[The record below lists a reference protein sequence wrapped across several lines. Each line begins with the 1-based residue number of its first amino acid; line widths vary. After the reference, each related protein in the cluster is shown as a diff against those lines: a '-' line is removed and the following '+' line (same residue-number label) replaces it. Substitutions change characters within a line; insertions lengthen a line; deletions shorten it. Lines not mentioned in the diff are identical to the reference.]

1 MLTKVPAPAAEPK
14 LEENNSAKEARGLC
28 YTKAAEELGTAG
40 AAVAWAAFSGSPR
53 TFQTTSSSEKI
64 AKRLKE
70 QISCK
75 QKRVSFDQSGSKEFL
90 LFFCALSFLDDSIFQ
105 HDSYCVLVHSL

>member
-1 MLTKVPAPAAEPK
+1 MKVPAPAAEPK

-40 AAVAWAAFSGSPR
+40 AAMAWAAFGGSPG

-70 QISCK
+70 QMSCK